1 MKTMMKLIAIGG
13 VVAGAV
19 AVVRAVQRR
28 RQDTEVLTEDD
39 LFVEPVVVTEEV
51 FVITEEDPNEPS
63 QFTT

>member
-1 MKTMMKLIAIGG
+1 MKTMMKIVAAGA

-28 RQDTEVLTEDD
+28 RQGIEVVTEDD

-51 FVITEEDPNEPS
+51 FVITEDADEPS